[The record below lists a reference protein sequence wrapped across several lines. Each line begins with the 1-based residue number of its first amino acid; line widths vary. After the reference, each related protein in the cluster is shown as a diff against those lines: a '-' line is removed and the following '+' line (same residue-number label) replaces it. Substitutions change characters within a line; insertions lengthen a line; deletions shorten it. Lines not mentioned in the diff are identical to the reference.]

1 MNFVG
6 DVDFVAIPIWIAL
19 PVLLLL
25 LFGVWKLVKIVLLA
39 LRG

>member
-1 MNFVG
+1 MLLLPFWV
-6 DVDFVAIPIWIAL
+6 VL

-25 LFGVWKLVKIVLLA
+25 LFGLWKLVKLLVLA